1 VRAGKLRRLTKRV
14 VARWQ
19 GRVYISRALKT
30 IRRPALSSSLVAAL
44 LPLLVVVAPA
54 CASKKSDTAGT
65 PAATIA
71 FDPEASFGGDHAFFD
86 FPYPSDLRLTP
97 QGTPDVAAF
106 PDPGVA
112 ILPGLKKAAQERHG
126 FPMVPAA
133 YFKLTAKPK
142 DRDPEVLVEG
152 GLKAPLLLL
161 DVDPASPER
170 GTAYPVVAQTPN
182 PDAYVPDNLLSVA
195 ARPGIVLAPHRK
207 YAFVVTR
214 AVGME
219 AGDEPKAPDMLAK
232 LARGET
238 PSGSKG
244 AQLHDLYA
252 PLWETLDKV
261 GVARGDVVGATVF
274 TTGDVVADNAAL
286 GDLVLKT
293 YKPDLT
299 DLVLEADPQNKQP
312 NLCHVRAKIVL
323 PQFQK
328 GTPIYT
334 TEGLFDVGPDG
345 LPVKQRDESVPVSI
359 AIPKTPMPAGG
370 YPLVIYFHGSGGVSR
385 QLIDGGDLGDPPDRW
400 PAAIVAAHGFAS
412 AGQALPISPERVPGA
427 KDIDYIN
434 VNNLVAM
441 RDTFRQGIVESRMFL
456 AALAR
461 VHIPATVLAG
471 CVGPTLPVGETDY
484 HFADN
489 PHSQG
494 QSMGGMYTNLVSATE
509 PRIKLAVPTGAGGYW
524 VYFILKTSTV
534 PGAAGLVA
542 LLLRTTEKLSFLHP
556 ALQIAETALEP
567 IDPMVSAARVGHR
580 PLPGHPARP
589 IYEPVGLNDS
599 YFPTVIYDA
608 MDLAYAHPR
617 VGDEVWPTMRDAQKL
632 VGLDTPVTYP
642 VKANLKSVDG
652 TPYTGAIVQY
662 APDNYDGHAIYR
674 KHDAVIYQ
682 YGCFHASFLKTGTAV
697 IPAPAPMGTP
707 CAE

>member
-1 VRAGKLRRLTKRV
+1 M
-14 VARWQ
+14 
-19 GRVYISRALKT
+19 YIPRALST
-30 IRRPALSSSLVAAL
+30 TRRFPSAASSLSLFL
-44 LPLLVVVAPA
+44 LPLTAVLGPG
-54 CASKKSDTAGT
+54 CSSSKDDAGSSPGIT
-65 PAATIA
+65 VA
-71 FDPEASFGGDHAFFD
+71 FDPEASFAAENAFFD
-86 FPYPSDLRLTP
+86 FPYPSDLRLTA

-112 ILPGLKKAAQERHG
+112 ILGGLKKAAQERRG

-133 YFKLTAKPK
+133 YFKFTAKLAF
-142 DRDPEVLVEG
+142 RAQEQLVEG
-152 GLKAPLLLL
+152 GVKAPVLLL
-161 DVDPASPER
+161 DVDPSSPER
-170 GTAYPVVAQTPN
+170 GTAYPVVAETPFAD
-182 PDAYVPDNLLSVA
+182 PYVPENLLSIA
-195 ARPGIVLAPHRK
+195 ARPGIVLAPNRK
-207 YAFVVTR
+207 FAFVVTR

-219 AGDEPKAPDMLAK
+219 AGGEPKAPSMLAA
-232 LARGET
+232 LARGEV
-238 PSGSKG
+238 PAGGGAKS
-244 AQLHDLYA
+244 AQLKDLYA

-261 GVARGDVVGATVF
+261 GVPRGDVVGATVF

-286 GDLVLKT
+286 GDLVVKAYT
-293 YKPDLT
+293 PELT
-299 DLVLEADPQNKQP
+299 DLTLEADPQNKQP
-312 NLCHVRAKIVL
+312 ALCHVRAKIVL

-328 GTPIYT
+328 GMPIFP
-334 TEGLFDVGPDG
+334 TEGLFDIGADG
-345 LPVKQRDESVPVSI
+345 VPVKQRDETVPVSI
-359 AIPKTPMPAGG
+359 AIPRMPMPVGG
-370 YPLVIYFHGSGGVSR
+370 YPLVLYFHGSGGVSR
-385 QLIDGGDLGDPPDRW
+385 QVIDGGDAGDPPDRW
-400 PAAIVAAHGFAS
+400 PAGIVAAHGFAS

-441 RDTFRQGIVESRMFL
+441 RDTFRQGILESRMFL
-456 AALAR
+456 AALSR
-461 VHIPATVLAG
+461 VHIPPAVLAG
-471 CVGPTLPVGETDY
+471 CTGPTLPAGEPDY

-489 PHSQG
+489 PHAQG

-534 PGAAGLVA
+534 PGAASFVQ
-542 LLLRTTEKLSFLHP
+542 LLLGTSEKLSFLHP
-556 ALQIAETALEP
+556 ALQLAETAIEP
-567 IDPMVSAARVGHR
+567 IDPMVSAARVAHR

-632 VGLDTPVTYP
+632 IGLDAPATYP

-662 APDNYDGHAIYR
+662 APDNYDGHGIYR
-674 KHDAVIYQ
+674 KHPSVIYQ
-682 YGCFHASFLKTGTAV
+682 YGCFHASFRKTGTAV

>member
-1 VRAGKLRRLTKRV
+1 MARRGADGIPRVHSARLHTNRYRPSPLLALLR
-14 VARWQ
+14 
-19 GRVYISRALKT
+19 
-30 IRRPALSSSLVAAL
+30 AAL
-44 LPLLVVVAPA
+44 LPVAVVLVSSCSSDPAGAPA
-54 CASKKSDTAGT
+54 VTV
-65 PAATIA
+65 A
-71 FDPEASFGGDHAFFD
+71 FDPEASFAAENAFFD

-106 PDPGVA
+106 PDPGVP
-112 ILPGLKKAAQERHG
+112 ILVGLKKAAQERKG

-133 YFKLTAKPK
+133 YFKFTAKLK
-142 DRDPEVLVEG
+142 DRDPELLVDG
-152 GLKAPLLLL
+152 GVKAPLLLL

-182 PDAYVPDNLLSVA
+182 PDAYVPENLLSIA
-195 ARPGIVLAPHRK
+195 ARPGIVLAPNRK
-207 YAFVVTR
+207 FAFVVTR
-214 AVGME
+214 AVGMD
-219 AGDEPKAPDMLAK
+219 AGGEPQAPAALLA
-232 LARGET
+232 LSRGEV
-238 PSGSKG
+238 PAGAKG
-244 AQLHDLYA
+244 PLLKELYA

-261 GVARGDVVGATVF
+261 GVPRADVVGATVF
-274 TTGDVVADNAAL
+274 TTGDVVADNATL
-286 GDLVLKT
+286 GDLVVKT
-293 YKPDLT
+293 YAPDLT
-299 DLVLEADPQNKQP
+299 DLTLLADPANTQP
-312 NLCHVRAKIVL
+312 ELCHVRAKIVM

-328 GTPIYT
+328 GTPIFT
-334 TEGLFDVGPDG
+334 TEGLFEIGPDG
-345 LPVKQRDESVPVSI
+345 LPTKQRDESVPVSI
-359 AIPKTPMPAGG
+359 GIPKKPMPAGG
-370 YPLVIYFHGSGGVSR
+370 YPLVVYFHGSGGVS
-385 QLIDGGDLGDPPDRW
+385 QQVINGGDLGDPPDRW
-400 PAAIVAAHGFAS
+400 PGATLAALGFAT

-456 AALAR
+456 AALSR
-461 VHIPATVLAG
+461 VHVPASVLAG
-471 CVGPTLPVGETDY
+471 CTGPTLPAGETDY

-489 PHSQG
+489 PHAQG
-494 QSMGGMYTNLVSATE
+494 QSMGGMYTNLVSASE
-509 PRIKLAVPTGAGGYW
+509 KRIKLAVPTGAGGYW

-599 YFPTVIYDA
+599 YFPTAIYDA

-617 VGDEVWPTMRDAQKL
+617 VGDEIWPTMRDAQKL
-632 VGLDTPVTYP
+632 AGLDTPLSYP

-652 TPYTGAIVQY
+652 MPYTGAIVQY
-662 APDNYDGHAIYR
+662 APNGYDGHAIYR
-674 KHDAVIYQ
+674 KHDAVLYQ

-697 IPAPAPMGTP
+697 IPAPAPAGTP

>member
-1 VRAGKLRRLTKRV
+1 MARRGAAPFREYIARALLNRRL
-14 VARWQ
+14 
-19 GRVYISRALKT
+19 SPLF
-30 IRRPALSSSLVAAL
+30 AAL
-44 LPLLVVVAPA
+44 LPLATALVPACSSSSSDPATAPA
-54 CASKKSDTAGT
+54 VTV
-65 PAATIA
+65 A
-71 FDPEASFGGDHAFFD
+71 FDPEASFAAENGFFD

-97 QGTPDVAAF
+97 QGTPDVASF
-106 PDPGVA
+106 PDPGVP
-112 ILPGLKKAAQERHG
+112 ILVGLKKAAQERKG

-133 YFKLTAKPK
+133 YFKFTAKLK
-142 DRDPEVLVEG
+142 ERDPELSVDG
-152 GLKAPLLLL
+152 GVKAPLLLL

-182 PDAYVPDNLLSVA
+182 PDAYVPENLLSIA
-195 ARPGIVLAPHRK
+195 ARPGIVLAPNRK
-207 YAFVVTR
+207 FAFVVTR
-214 AVGME
+214 AVGMD
-219 AGDEPKAPDMLAK
+219 AGGEPQAPAALLA
-232 LARGET
+232 LSRGEV
-238 PSGSKG
+238 PAGAKG
-244 AQLHDLYA
+244 AALKELYA

-261 GVARGDVVGATVF
+261 GVPRADVVGATVF
-274 TTGDVVADNAAL
+274 TTGDVVADNATL
-286 GDLVLKT
+286 GDLVVKT
-293 YKPDLT
+293 YAPDLT
-299 DLVLEADPQNKQP
+299 DLTLLADPANTQP
-312 NLCHVRAKIVL
+312 ELCHVRAKIVM

-328 GTPIYT
+328 GTPIFT
-334 TEGLFDVGPDG
+334 TEGLFDIGPDG
-345 LPVKQRDESVPVSI
+345 LPAKQRDESVPVSI
-359 AIPKTPMPAGG
+359 GIPKKPMPAGG
-370 YPLVIYFHGSGGVSR
+370 YPLVVYFHGSGGVS
-385 QLIDGGDLGDPPDRW
+385 QQVINGGDLGDPPDRW
-400 PAAIVAAHGFAS
+400 PGGTLAALGFAT

-456 AALAR
+456 AALSR
-461 VHIPATVLAG
+461 VRIPASVLAG
-471 CVGPTLPVGETDY
+471 CTGPTLPAGETDY

-489 PHSQG
+489 PHAQG
-494 QSMGGMYTNLVSATE
+494 QSMGGMYTNLVSASDK
-509 PRIKLAVPTGAGGYW
+509 RIKLAVPTGAGGYW

-599 YFPTVIYDA
+599 YFPTAIYDA

-617 VGDEVWPTMRDAQKL
+617 VGDEIWPTMRDAQKL
-632 VGLDTPVTYP
+632 AGLDTPLSYP

-652 TPYTGAIVQY
+652 MPYTGAIVQY
-662 APDNYDGHAIYR
+662 APNGYDGHAIYR
-674 KHDAVIYQ
+674 KHDAVLYQ
-682 YGCFHASFLKTGTAV
+682 YGCFHASFRKTGTAV
-697 IPAPAPMGTP
+697 IPAPAPTGTP